1 MRFSNTSAGTH
12 VRLSR
17 HIPLYSS
24 LPRNP
29 CPPCLTRSTYAAS
42 LWNIENARIGIEF
55 FRALSS
61 FVGARASAAT
71 LSGIPPDRPLSAGR
85 PVFYPNVSR
94 WLTLYHHRRTREWT
108 LLLSLSFRVSLSLLL
123 LPPLFA
129 IRNLFESANGAG
141 KHTRR
146 LRANFCNFRGLLIL
160 ADFPARR
167 VASNF
172 SFARRNMRTFA
183 DCLGVLSRFINY

>member
-1 MRFSNTSAGTH
+1 MSSVSYTFHICCLSLEYRERAHRYRIFQGAFVLRRYARERCHPVRYTTGSATVG
-12 VRLSR
+12 
-17 HIPLYSS
+17 
-24 LPRNP
+24 
-29 CPPCLTRSTYAAS
+29 RSFIRMF
-42 LWNIENARIGIEF
+42 L
-55 FRALSS
+55 
-61 FVGARASAAT
+61 
-71 LSGIPPDRPLSAGR
+71 AGLHYTITDER
-85 PVFYPNVSR
+85 VNGRSC
-94 WLTLYHHRRTREWT
+94 
-108 LLLSLSFRVSLSLLL
+108 SLSFRVSLSLV